1 MYADLALAGPC
12 RENQKSVESLQR
24 LGPSRQLVSTRASI
38 IAQLRSGEGSHCLPR
53 LVIWCVTLYWYREIV
68 RDQGDAD
75 VHDENHVLVFI
86 CVTVVGEERE
96 ER

>member
-1 MYADLALAGPC
+1 VYLYVYISSVFVRPALHT
-12 RENQKSVESLQR
+12 LQ
-24 LGPSRQLVSTRASI
+24 
-38 IAQLRSGEGSHCLPR
+38 R

-75 VHDENHVLVFI
+75 VHDESHVLVFI